1 MNVVLITHLVC
12 AAAFGILGLVV
23 LSGRARSRAASALA
37 VASGATAVW
46 AVAAAFAAPEQ
57 LMAVAPVESVRD
69 AAWLYFL
76 RALLLP
82 PQGAMPPWARTVVT
96 TSFVVVALTVAL
108 DLAVLAL
115 VPEQPVL
122 LQPQLIARIA
132 IAVLGLSLVEN
143 YYRNMREDD
152 RWNAVPL
159 VIAIG
164 AMFSFELFFYVD
176 AQLSRRFT
184 TSLIAARALADL
196 LSVPLVLLAMVRS
209 RNLRADV
216 RVSHKAAFHAVTL
229 VASGVFLMAAAV
241 VGILFRQYGG
251 QWGILLQV
259 TSLFGSGL
267 VLAVALSSETVRS
280 HIRMAV
286 LRNFFSYRYDYRVEW
301 LRTIEALSSGDAA
314 GNLPERLIRVIADI
328 VNSPGGVLFQLRD
341 SAFLPTAFWNAHV
354 PAEAREPAESAF
366 MAGFRDG
373 RWMQELTVADA
384 PRPAW
389 LSGLDEFWLAVP
401 LPRQG
406 GLMGFV
412 LLEKPRAPIHPDWEV
427 FDLLRTVARQT
438 ASYLFEQQAER
449 ALADA
454 QLLQEYSKRFAF
466 VVHDIKNLS
475 SQLGLI
481 LSNARRHG
489 DNPEFQ
495 ADVLRTVENSVGRMN
510 KLISQLRIA
519 GTTEAAAELPPAA
532 PAAADVAV
540 IVRELAAHSSHAGRV
555 EIGAGTG
562 ARVLMDPEQLRSVLA
577 HLIDNAIE
585 ASGAEGH
592 VKVSLGDDGERVTI
606 DITDEGPGMD
616 VSFVRDELFRPF
628 RSTKDTGLGIGAF
641 QTRELI
647 RAAGGQ
653 LDVITKPGA
662 GTTMRIVL
670 GSAGST
676 RVSPAA

>member
-12 AAAFGILGLVV
+12 AAAFGILGL
-23 LSGRARSRAASALA
+23 LLLAGRARSRAATALA
-37 VASGATAVW
+37 MACSATAIW
-46 AVAAAFAAPEQ
+46 ALAAAFEGPVPVTV
-57 LMAVAPVESVRD
+57 LAPVETLRD
-69 AAWLYFL
+69 AVWLYFM

-82 PQGAMPPWARTVVT
+82 RQGPMPSWARTVVT
-96 TSFVVVALTVAL
+96 TSFVVVALAIAL
-108 DLAVLAL
+108 DLAVLAFL
-115 VPEQPVL
+115 PAEPTL
-122 LQPQLIARIA
+122 IQPQIIFRIA

-152 RWNAVPL
+152 RWNVVPL
-159 VIAIG
+159 VIALG
-164 AMFSFELFFYVD
+164 AMFSFDLFFYVD
-176 AQLSRRFT
+176 AQLSRKFIG
-184 TSLIAARALADL
+184 SLIAARALADVM
-196 LSVPLVLLAMVRS
+196 SVPLVLLALVRS
-209 RNLRADV
+209 RNLRTDV
-216 RVSHKAAFHAVTL
+216 RVSRKAAFHALTL

-241 VGILFRQYGG
+241 VGILFRRYGG

-259 TSLFGSGL
+259 TSLFGSAL
-267 VLAVALSSETVRS
+267 VLATVLSSETARS
-280 HIRMAV
+280 RLRMAV
-286 LRNFFSYRYDYRVEW
+286 LRNFYSYRYDYRLEW
-301 LRTIEALSSGDAA
+301 LRSIEALSSGDAA
-314 GNLPERLIRVIADI
+314 SNLSERLIRVIADI
-328 VNSPGGVLFQLRD
+328 VNSPGGVLFQPRD
-341 SAFLPTAFWNAHV
+341 HAYLPSAFWNAHV
-354 PAEAREPAESAF
+354 APETREPADSAF
-366 MAGFRDG
+366 IAGFRGG
-373 RWMQELTVADA
+373 RWVQDLTGAGAADG
-384 PRPAW
+384 PRPEW
-389 LSGLDEFWLAVP
+389 LAGLDDFWLAVP

-406 GLMGFV
+406 GLVGFV
-412 LLEKPRAPIHPDWEV
+412 LLEKPRAAVHPDWEV
-427 FDLLRTVARQT
+427 FDLLRTVAGQA

-510 KLISQLRIA
+510 KLILQLRFA
-519 GTTEAAAELPPAA
+519 APSDAPAQREATDAAA
-532 PAAADVAV
+532 
-540 IVRELAAHSSHAGRV
+540 IVRELAAEPSHSGRV
-555 EIGAGTG
+555 EIGAS
-562 ARVLMDPEQLRSVLA
+562 ASACVLMDAEQLRSVLS

-585 ASGAEGH
+585 ASGGEGR
-592 VKVSLGDDGERVTI
+592 VRISLGDDGECVTI
-606 DITDEGPGMD
+606 DIIDEGPGMD

-670 GSAGST
+670 GSAGAA

>member
-1 MNVVLITHLVC
+1 MNVVLTTHLVC
-12 AAAFGILGLVV
+12 AAAFGILGL
-23 LSGRARSRAASALA
+23 LLLAGRERSRSATALA
-37 VASGATAVW
+37 MACGAMAVW
-46 AVAAAFAAPEQ
+46 ALAAALTWPAQVMVLA
-57 LMAVAPVESVRD
+57 LVETVRD

-76 RALLLP
+76 RTLLLP
-82 PQGAMPPWARTVVT
+82 SEGPMPRWARTLVAS
-96 TSFVVVALTVAL
+96 SFAVVVLAFTL
-108 DLAVLAL
+108 DLAFLVLA
-115 VPEQPVL
+115 PDAPML
-122 LQPQLIARIA
+122 LQPQIVARVA
-132 IAVLGLSLVEN
+132 IAVLGLSLIEN
-143 YYRNMREDD
+143 YYRNVQEDD
-152 RWNAVPL
+152 RWSTVPL

-164 AMFSFELFFYVD
+164 GIFSFELFFYVD
-176 AQLSRRFT
+176 AQLSRK
-184 TSLIAARALADL
+184 LDAALVAARALADV
-196 LSVPLVLLAMVRS
+196 LSVPLLLLAMVRS
-209 RNLRADV
+209 RNLRTDL

-229 VASGVFLMAAAV
+229 VSSGAFLMAAAV
-241 VGILFRQYGG
+241 VGMLFRRYGG
-251 QWGILLQV
+251 QWGVLLQV
-259 TSLFGSGL
+259 TSLFGSAL
-267 VLAVALSSETVRS
+267 VLATVLSSETARS
-280 HIRMAV
+280 QIRMAV

-301 LRTIEALSSGDAA
+301 LRTIEALSSGGAA
-314 GNLPERLIRVIADI
+314 RNLPERLIRVLADI

-341 SAFLPTAFWNAHV
+341 TAYLPTAFWNAQV
-354 PAEAREPAESAF
+354 ASEAREPAESEFIAAF
-366 MAGFRDG
+366 RGG
-373 RWMQELTVADA
+373 RWIQDLAGPLAPAA

-389 LSGLDEFWLAVP
+389 LSGIEDFWLAVP

-406 GLMGFV
+406 ELMGFV
-412 LLEKPRAPIHPDWEV
+412 LLEKPRAAVHPDWEV
-427 FDLLRTVARQT
+427 FDLLRTVAGQT

-454 QLLQEYSKRFAF
+454 QLLQEYGKRFAF

-519 GTTEAAAELPPAA
+519 GTTETPPAVPGAADAAA
-532 PAAADVAV
+532 
-540 IVRELAAHSSHAGRV
+540 IVRELAASHSHSGRV
-555 EIGAGTG
+555 EIGAAAG
-562 ARVLMDPEQLRSVLA
+562 ARVLMDAEQLRSVLA
-577 HLIDNAIE
+577 HLIDNAVE
-585 ASGAEGH
+585 ASGAEGR
-592 VKVSLGDDGERVTI
+592 VRVSLGDDGEHVTI

-670 GSAGST
+670 GSAGPV
-676 RVSPAA
+676 RVFPAA